1 MDRKLQR
8 WALISVSDKSGLRE
22 LAEEL
27 VDLEIGILTTGGSS
41 KILQESNIP
50 FTEVSKYTGH
60 PEIMGGRVKT
70 LHPKNTWR
78 NLGQGWY

>member
-27 VDLEIGILTTGGSS
+27 VNLEIGILTTGGSS
-41 KILQESNIP
+41 MILQDSNID
-50 FTEVSKYTGH
+50 
-60 PEIMGGRVKT
+60 
-70 LHPKNTWR
+70 
-78 NLGQGWY
+78 

>member
-27 VDLEIGILTTGGSS
+27 VNLEIGILTTGGSS
-41 KILQESNIP
+41 MILQESIFP
-50 FTEVSKYTGH
+50 YRSV
-60 PEIMGGRVKT
+60 
-70 LHPKNTWR
+70 
-78 NLGQGWY
+78 